1 MAEKRQKSLEIKLQQ
16 EEGRLSRTLYL
27 EKKIMKAQKQSEIEL
42 IPIEMGTKRTKE
54 YITQMKLLEQEMT
67 VRLQN
72 SQFNLT
78 SSK

>member
-1 MAEKRQKSLEIKLQQ
+1 
-16 EEGRLSRTLYL
+16 
-27 EKKIMKAQKQSEIEL
+27 MKAQKQSEIEL
-42 IPIEMGTKRTKE
+42 MPIEMGTKRTKE

-67 VRLQN
+67 VKLQN